1 MVSKD
6 ESKVKHD
13 ETAAK
18 ASKAKGSEQSETDS
32 PDLESLLNALH
43 GDLTSIDPETAVAAI
58 DEWQNALKG
67 TKDEDLKE
75 ISNGLKELK
84 KLLHGKRT
92 EPAELGEVLT
102 QLGEQTDKAA
112 DEAERG
118 TKGQLREVGK
128 ALSKVGKSLAH
139 SSNETEGQA
148 HHSKAQKSDSEDES
162 DDESLELGALVD
174 TLEGDL
180 TAIEPEAA
188 IALIDEWEA
197 AIKETKDDN
206 LKAIDTSLKE
216 LKKQLKL
223 KKADPAKLGEVL
235 IQLGEHTNESA
246 DAAPRGTKGQLH
258 KIGKAL
264 SKAGKA
270 LEK

>member
-13 ETAAK
+13 ETTAK
-18 ASKAKGSEQSETDS
+18 ADKPEADQQHT
-32 PDLESLLNALH
+32 PDLTSLLETLH
-43 GDLTSIDPETAVAAI
+43 GDLTSIDSETAIAAI

-67 TKDEDLKE
+67 TKDEDLKA

-84 KLLHGKRT
+84 KLLHGKKT
-92 EPAELGEVLT
+92 EAAELGEVLT

-112 DEAERG
+112 EEADRG

-128 ALSKVGKSLAH
+128 ALSKVGKSLAKATDEAAGKH
-139 SSNETEGQA
+139 DQDKKQA
-148 HHSKAQKSDSEDES
+148 SHEQSDE
-162 DDESLELGALVD
+162 ESLDLKSLVE

-197 AIKETKDDN
+197 AIKETKDDS
-206 LKAIDTSLKE
+206 LKAIDHSLKE

-223 KKADPAKLGEVL
+223 KKADPAKLAEVL
-235 IQLGEHTNESA
+235 IELGEQTSQMA
-246 DAAPRGTKGQLH
+246 DHAERGTKGQLREV
-258 KIGKAL
+258 GKAL
-264 SKAGKA
+264 SKAGKSLDTEA
-270 LEK
+270 